1 MRRPDPPH
9 AGSSIES
16 LSPTD
21 AIAAAMDEAPVCF
34 GLVDRDLQ
42 LLYANRALA
51 DLLGGRPSSI
61 AESDA
66 LAPEVVESLRLAVGG
81 DSIRD
86 LEVAHAGRHHLIN
99 AFPVVAPGGATL
111 GASLSMRDVSTWVA
125 DRERVRVL
133 QDISGRLAAAATPDE
148 VSDIT
153 AEAGIR
159 VLGAAAAAVAL
170 VAPGGGSVRVAATR
184 GYATEIVERWR
195 TIDVDGDSPIAAA
208 IRERAPVF
216 MDSRDDVLARFPSM
230 EAPAEGRVAWAVVPL
245 KAPGQVIGALAL
257 SFEHTAALAPPRRTA
272 ILTLASQCAQALE
285 RAMLTAD
292 IALGNQRL
300 EAALEAGTMGWWE
313 WDPAE
318 NRVIWS
324 PSLERIYGLEPG
336 TFGGSYEDYLSLI
349 HPDDRPVVASRIA
362 EGLAGHGHAFEHR
375 IVRPDG
381 AVRWVDGRGR
391 VIDAGDGSPV
401 RMGGVTVDI
410 TERKRDEEA
419 LRFLAEA
426 SDLLA
431 ESLDSNV
438 ALRRLA
444 SLAVPALADW
454 CSVYLADG
462 DTIQHVTVAHSDPAK
477 VALVERLQVE
487 YPPDSDSPRGVP
499 AVLRSGKTEHLA
511 EITDELLEE
520 AAPDERLLR
529 ILRELKLRSAL
540 TVPLIARGRTIGAIT
555 FVQAESG
562 RLYEERD
569 VRLAEDLAHRAALA
583 IDNARLFEER
593 SEIADTLQAS
603 LLPPSLP
610 AIPGLDIAAGYQ
622 AGGEGVDVGGDVYD
636 LFRTGDGRWV
646 VMIADVCGKGAVA
659 ATLTGVTRHTA
670 RAAAMDNDDPRHV
683 LETVN
688 RALRRTETGD
698 LRFCTAAVG
707 VLETGEQ
714 TTVTISRA
722 GHPSPLLRRVG
733 GAVQR
738 VGGRGTL
745 LGVFDDP
752 ELDVTR
758 TTMEPGDILMLY
770 TDGVTDAWRD
780 AGGEDRL
787 VELLAELPEDATA
800 EHVVERTKRA
810 VVRPRGRNADDIAIL
825 VLRLTGRTG

>member
-21 AIAAAMDEAPVCF
+21 AVAAAMDEAPVCF
-34 GLVDRDLQ
+34 GLVDRELH
-42 LLYANRALA
+42 LLYANRAFTE
-51 DLLGGRPSSI
+51 LLGGRP
-61 AESDA
+61 ESLVDIEA
-66 LAPEVVESLRLAVGG
+66 LAPEVVESLRLATGG

-86 LEVAHAGRHHLIN
+86 LEVAHAGRHYLIN
-99 AFPVVAPGGATL
+99 AFPMVAPGGATL
-111 GASLSMRDVSTWVA
+111 GASLSMRDVSAWVA

-133 QDISGRLAAAATPDE
+133 QDISERLAAAATPDE
-148 VSDIT
+148 VSEIA
-153 AEAGIR
+153 AEAGVR
-159 VLGAAAAAVAL
+159 VLGAAASAVAL
-170 VAPGGGSVRVAATR
+170 LAPPGRQARVAATR
-184 GYATEIVERWR
+184 GFAPEILERWR
-195 TIDVDGDSPIAAA
+195 TIDLDGDAPIAVAV
-208 IRERAPVF
+208 REAKPLF
-216 MDSRDDVLARFPSM
+216 MDSLDDLRARFPSL
-230 EAPAEGRVAWAVVPL
+230 ERPGDGRVAWAAVPL
-245 KAPGQVIGALAL
+245 EAPTQVIGALAL
-257 SFEHTAALAPPRRTA
+257 SFEDTSALAPSKRNA
-272 ILTLASQCAQALE
+272 ILTLAAQCAQALQ

-292 IALGNQRL
+292 LARGNQRL

-318 NRVIWS
+318 NRVVWS

-336 TFGGSYEDYLSLI
+336 TFGGLYDDYISLI
-349 HPDDRPVVASRIA
+349 HPDDRPLVADRIA
-362 EGLAGHGHAFEHR
+362 DGLTGQGHAFEHR

-381 AVRWVDGRGR
+381 SVRWVDGRGR
-391 VIDAGDGSPV
+391 VIDPGDGAPV
-401 RMGGVTVDI
+401 RMGGITVDI
-410 TERKRDEEA
+410 TERKRDELA
-419 LRFLAEA
+419 LRFLADA

-431 ESLDSNV
+431 ESLDSNL

-454 CSVYLADG
+454 CSVYLVEG
-462 DTIQHVTVAHSDPAK
+462 GTIRHVTVAHSDPEK

-487 YPPDSDSPRGVP
+487 YPPDPDAPIGVP
-499 AVLRSGKTEHLA
+499 AVIRTGRTELLQ
-511 EITDELLEE
+511 EIPDELLEE

-529 ILRELKLRSAL
+529 ILRELELRSAL
-540 TVPLIARGRTIGAIT
+540 TVPLIARDRTIGAIT
-555 FVQAESG
+555 FVHAESG

-593 SEIADTLQAS
+593 SKIADTLQAS

-610 AIPGLDIAAGYQ
+610 SIPGLDIAAGYQ

-636 LFRTGDGRWV
+636 IFQTGDGRWV

-670 RAAAMDNDDPRHV
+670 RAAAMEDDDPRHV

-707 VLETGEQ
+707 VLETSDR
-714 TTVTISRA
+714 TTLTMGRA
-722 GHPSPLLRRVG
+722 GHPSPLLRRAG
-733 GAVQR
+733 GVVER

-752 ELDVTR
+752 ELDVET
-758 TTMEPGDILMLY
+758 TTMERGDILILY

-780 AGGEDRL
+780 TGGEDRL
-787 VELLAELPEDATA
+787 VELLAGLPDDATA
-800 EHVVERTKRA
+800 EQVVDQIKQVA
-810 VVRPRGRNADDIAIL
+810 LRPGGSNPDDVAIL